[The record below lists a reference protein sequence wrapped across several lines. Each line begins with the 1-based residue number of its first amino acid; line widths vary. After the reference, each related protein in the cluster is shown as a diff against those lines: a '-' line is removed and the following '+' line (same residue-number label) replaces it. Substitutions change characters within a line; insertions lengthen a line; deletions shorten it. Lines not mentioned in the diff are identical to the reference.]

1 MTSEKCLQ
9 AYKRCYSKCYR
20 VLSSCP
26 CVNNLEF
33 ELHPF
38 LCIMLQISL
47 VECDQS
53 LWKGIY
59 DYALQQIKP
68 DQFSVFQSRIEL
80 YFAVVKG
87 EYEPRAEWALGSP
100 VDSNNLLM
108 KPIIVFG
115 DILVNPDCAADY
127 KNAPICLQSIFD
139 MQRFTLTYMQK
150 VVPIIAD
157 EFSPLAPADPSSKK
171 NPAHAVSIDSR
182 TTISTPESRRRAQRV
197 EQEQRKSD
205 TETAISWLIAIA
217 ILLVIAYFQGWL
229 L

>member
-53 LWKGIY
+53 IWKGIY
-59 DYALQQIKP
+59 DYALRQIKP

-80 YFAVVKG
+80 YFAVIKG
-87 EYEPRAEWALGSP
+87 EYEPRAEWALGAP

-127 KNAPICLQSIFD
+127 KNAPICLQSFFD
-139 MQRFTLTYMQK
+139 MQRFTLTYMQEF
-150 VVPIIAD
+150 VPIIAD
-157 EFSPLAPADPSSKK
+157 EFSPLAPADSPSKK
-171 NPAHAVSIDSR
+171 EPAHAVSIDSR
-182 TTISTPESRRRAQRV
+182 TTISTPESRRRAQLV

-217 ILLVIAYFQGWL
+217 ILLVVAYFQGWL